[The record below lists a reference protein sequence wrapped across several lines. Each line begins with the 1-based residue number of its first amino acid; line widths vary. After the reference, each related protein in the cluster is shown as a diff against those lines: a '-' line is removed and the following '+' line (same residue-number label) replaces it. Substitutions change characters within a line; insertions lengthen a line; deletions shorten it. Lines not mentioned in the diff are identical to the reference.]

1 GATVYL
7 NPTLSIPETY
17 QQINWWFND
26 SLKILIKKL
35 NQPASYPSDYFNE
48 NKLHYHGNRTLEIR
62 QLQKQD
68 SSIYKMDVEDSQ
80 GRTEKENIQLDVY
93 EPVPEPSV
101 EVDFRANQDGWC
113 NVTLVCNVD
122 ATQVAYSWYQDGKYY
137 MGKNSR
143 TLDIGFK
150 LQSDTTYKCIISN
163 HISEAAGVIYY
174 RSPCT

>member
-1 GATVYL
+1 MAAAVAMYVCLVVFSGLTAYEASKELSSLVNGRVGATVYL

-137 MGKNSR
+137 MVTK
-143 TLDIGFK
+143 
-150 LQSDTTYKCIISN
+150 
-163 HISEAAGVIYY
+163 
-174 RSPCT
+174 